1 MKERLIYLNLVSE
14 ESLGVTK
21 KISYQ
26 CNAFRKLKFEVI
38 NLSRKNYMKFLYK
51 LETKSNGKI
60 KNFFKIISSILLL
73 EKTKN
78 RYFFKKND
86 ILYVRY
92 FGASSILLKY
102 FKNLKKIGVKIIL
115 EIPTYPYDNE
125 NRENEKESVRDKL
138 DKKYRLELYKYVDK
152 IVTFSDDEEIWRIP
166 CINISNGIDLE
177 KIKLINKI
185 KKDNKVVFTSV
196 SICAFWHGID
206 RFLYSLLEY
215 KKNNSE
221 NNIVFNIVGE
231 GDETSKLKK
240 IVEDNPLLKEC
251 VIFYGFKSG
260 KELDEIYN
268 QTDIAV
274 GSLGFFRSGLE
285 KGSTLK
291 VREYIAR
298 GLPFILGYDDISL
311 SKNERFYYQLSNDD
325 SLFDLS
331 EIIEWY
337 KNLDMT
343 SQEIRTFA
351 EDNLTWD
358 IQMKKVIENI

>member
-1 MKERLIYLNLVSE
+1 MRIIYLSLVSE
-14 ESLGVTK
+14 ESIGVVK
-21 KISYQ
+21 KIEYQ
-26 CNAFRKLKFEVI
+26 CKAFNNLNCEVI
-38 NLSRKNYMKFLYK
+38 NLSRKNCTKFLYK
-51 LETKSNGKI
+51 LETNLRGKI
-60 KNFFKIISSILLL
+60 KNILKIISSVYLL
-73 EKTKN
+73 KKSQS
-78 RYFFKKND
+78 YVFFRKGD
-86 ILYVRY
+86 ILYIRY
-92 FGASSILLKY
+92 FWASPILERYL
-102 FKNLKKIGVKIIL
+102 KNLKKIGVKIII

-125 NRENEKESVRDKL
+125 IEKENLRSKW
-138 DKKYRLELYKYVDK
+138 DKKYRLNLYKYVDK
-152 IVTFSDDEEIWRIP
+152 IVTFSDDKEIWRIP